1 MNGSNIF
8 KTGELEEDSVSSK
21 METTATD
28 GKSYLTM
35 SYNLDAVITVGDR
48 VNSVQDILLPKLMTG
63 EVLVKL
69 DQGNLFGKER
79 SVITKHIKNIF
90 GSSELDEKSNV
101 QKMHFTHFDKEKK
114 LDELATAEDFSVV
127 HFDKE
132 MQRISGIR
140 DDKK

>member
-1 MNGSNIF
+1 M
-8 KTGELEEDSVSSK
+8 SK
-21 METTATD
+21 DEIAKQQSDFLLYTSTD
-28 GKSYLTM
+28 GKIKV
-35 SYNLDAVITVGDR
+35 DAVL
-48 VNSVQDILLPKLMTG
+48 QDENIWLTQKAMG
-63 EVLVKL
+63 E
-69 DQGNLFGKER
+69 LFGKER
-79 SVITKHIKNIF
+79 SVITKHTKNIF

-132 MQRISGIR
+132 MQRISGIK